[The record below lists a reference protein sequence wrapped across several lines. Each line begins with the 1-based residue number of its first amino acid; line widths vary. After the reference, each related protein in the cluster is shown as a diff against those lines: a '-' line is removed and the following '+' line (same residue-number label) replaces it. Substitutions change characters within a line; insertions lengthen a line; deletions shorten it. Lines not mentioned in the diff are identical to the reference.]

1 MLKTYVYMT
10 VLLLQ
15 IKTHSFLGLSQETP
29 LAVKDASSP
38 PLHNLAAHSL
48 FL

>member
-10 VLLLQ
+10 FLLLH
-15 IKTHSFLGLSQETP
+15 IKTYGFLGLSQETP
-29 LAVKDASSP
+29 LAVKDTSSP
-38 PLHNLAAHSL
+38 PLPNLVAPSL